1 MRLGILAIVSGVALS
16 LSAAAYASEAQPG
29 ATAQPVSAV
38 NDDQKIV
45 CHYITHEGMLLAKPV
60 CATQYAWDKER
71 RRQQQEIADYQLRAV
86 SVPMK

>member
-16 LSAAAYASEAQPG
+16 LSAAAYASEAQTG
-29 ATAQPVSAV
+29 ATMQPVSAV

-45 CHYITHEGMLLAKPV
+45 CHYITHEGMLLAKPI